1 MPPQTRVAFFFIK
14 CYKYFIMKRLRLFRF
29 FIYLILFVPICST
42 ANHRYRIEIDTI
54 TVILPTKTGDIF
66 GTLSTPKKNKKLPL
80 VIFIS
85 GSGPTDRDGNTP
97 LIVGKNNCFLQL
109 AEELNK
115 NNIASLRFDKRGIGQ
130 SKKAGQVE
138 SNMRFDDFI
147 GDVAGWIDLFSKD
160 SRFSQVV
167 VCGHSEG
174 ALIGTVAALGKA
186 DKFISIAGPGFPIDQ
201 MLKKQLEKQLPD
213 SMRKEVFMD
222 IDSLKAGFMVK
233 KFPLQLLS
241 LLRPS
246 VQPYMISWME
256 YDPAVELRKLNIP
269 VLILQ
274 GDNDIQVSEADA
286 ARLHSFKPDAQLL
299 IVKGMNHVM
308 KEVPV
313 TTQAQHMKTYGD
325 ATLKVS
331 RKLVK
336 KMIRFVKD

>member
-1 MPPQTRVAFFFIK
+1 VAFFFLITTEIK
-14 CYKYFIMKRLRLFRF
+14 NPMRATSFYTIVLL
-29 FIYLILFVPICST
+29 LSLLVS
-42 ANHRYRIEIDTI
+42 NHAKAFHTNQNEADTV
-54 TVILPTKTGDIF
+54 TLILPTKTGYIF
-66 GTLSTPKKNKKLPL
+66 GTLAIPKGNKKIPL

-85 GSGPTDRDGNTP
+85 GSGPTDRDGNNP
-97 LIVGKNNCFLQL
+97 LISGKNNCFIQL
-109 AEELNK
+109 TEALNK
-115 NNIASLRFDKRGIGQ
+115 HKIATFRFDKRGIGQ

-147 GDVAGWIDLFSKD
+147 GDVAGWIDLFKKD
-160 SRFSQVV
+160 SRFSKVI

-186 DKFISIAGPGFPIDQ
+186 DKFVSIAGTGFSIDQ
-201 MLKKQLEKQLPD
+201 TLKTQLEKQLPD

-233 KFPLQLLS
+233 KFPLQLMS

-246 VQPYMISWME
+246 VQPYMISWMK
-256 YDPAVELRKLNIP
+256 YDPAVELTKLKIP

-286 ARLHSFKPDAQLL
+286 ARLHSFKPDAQFL

-313 TTQAQHMKTYGD
+313 TTQALHMKTYGD
-325 ATLKVS
+325 PTLPVS
-331 RKLVK
+331 EKLVRKL
-336 KMIRFVKD
+336 IRFVKE